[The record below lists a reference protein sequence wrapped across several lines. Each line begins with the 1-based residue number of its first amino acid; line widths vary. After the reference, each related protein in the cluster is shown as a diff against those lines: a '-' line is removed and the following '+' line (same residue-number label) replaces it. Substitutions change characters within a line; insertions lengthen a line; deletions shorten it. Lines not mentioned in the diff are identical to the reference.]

1 MNLEQANA
9 ILDRHKEGSSTYSM
23 LIISKALFLTGD
35 IPNEPESF
43 DLDGEDTWSEEP
55 FMAQS

>member
-35 IPNEPESF
+35 IPNEPEAF
-43 DLDGEDTWSEEP
+43 DLDGEDAWCEEP
-55 FMAQS
+55 FMAQG